1 MLNCISKD
9 FALRNTGGPMRSFY
23 SNNIDNFLQ
32 QSRYEIL
39 GILAQNNGFELTEQ
53 QKNTWF
59 FEIDFLKSLLKDNHQ
74 GKILLEYTIPRIGK
88 RIDTVL
94 LINNIVFLLEFKV
107 GETHYHSYE
116 TDQVLDYALD
126 LKNFHK
132 ESHERLIVPILVCTN
147 APDVKNKILMYKDKI
162 VKPLLCNTAT
172 LAENIINIKKIYNEV
187 AFDYSTW
194 ENSEYLPTP
203 TIIEAAQSLY
213 AHHNVKDISRSDAG
227 AYNLSITTQKINEII
242 DYSKANHKK
251 SICFITGVPG
261 AGKTL
266 AGINIANERHKFE
279 ENEHAVFLSGN
290 GPLVEVLQE
299 ALARDEKTRSNIS
312 KQDALR
318 KVKSFIQIIHHYR
331 DAYVNNNDIPTEK
344 VVIFDEAQ
352 RAWTKEQIS
361 SFMARK
367 KGIPHFN
374 YSEPEFLI
382 STMDRHEDWA
392 VIICLIGGGQEI
404 NVGEAGLVEWFDSL
418 KRSFANWEVYVSDM
432 ITDIEYTHGYDLNKL
447 TEGLKIHVEDKLHLA
462 TSLRSFRNENVSA
475 FVKALLDNDPSKA
488 SLLLSELT
496 KYPIKITRNLDTAK
510 IWVRNQ
516 ARGTERYGLLAS
528 SGALRLK
535 ADGIFVKNDLSAPNY
550 FLESKDD
557 VRSSYYLEDC
567 ASEFDVQGLELDWS
581 IVAWDA
587 DFRYNGN
594 NWTYNR
600 FSGTKWQNVNN
611 ENNKLYLKN
620 AYRVLLTRARQ
631 GMIIFIPTGNSKDHS
646 RIPEFYDKTYNYLK
660 DIGIEVI

>member
-1 MLNCISKD
+1 MRAFYCNNIND
-9 FALRNTGGPMRSFY
+9 FLHH
-23 SNNIDNFLQ
+23 SNN
-32 QSRYEIL
+32 EIL
-39 GILAQNNGFELTEQ
+39 GIITHNNGFDLNDL
-53 QKNTWF
+53 QKNTWIY
-59 FEIDFLKSLLKDNHQ
+59 EINFLKSLLTNFDN
-74 GKILLEYTIPRIGK
+74 GKILFEYTIPRIGK
-88 RIDTVL
+88 RIDVVL
-94 LINNIVFLLEFKV
+94 LLENIVFLIEFKV
-107 GETHYHSYE
+107 GETVYNSHDV
-116 TDQVLDYALD
+116 DQVLDYALD

-132 ESHERLIVPILVCTN
+132 ESHDKLIVPILMCN
-147 APDVKNKILMYKDKI
+147 KAPTLDNPLSMYEDKI
-162 VKPLLCNTAT
+162 IKPLRCNVISLTDCIIK
-172 LAENIINIKKIYNEV
+172 IINSCKE
-187 AFDYSTW
+187 ASFDYAAW

-203 TIIEAAQSLY
+203 TIIEAAQALY

-227 AYNLSITTQKINEII
+227 AFNLSVTTQKINEII
-242 DYSKANHKK
+242 EFSKANHKK

-266 AGINIANERHKFE
+266 AGINIANERHKFQ

-299 ALARDEKTRSNIS
+299 ALARDEKERNGVP
-312 KQDALR
+312 KKDALR

-331 DAYVNNNDIPTEK
+331 DEYVGNNKIPTEK

-352 RAWTKEQIS
+352 RAWTQEQIA

-367 KGIPHFN
+367 KGVSEFN

-382 STMDRHEDWA
+382 STMDRHNDWA

-404 NVGEAGLVEWFDSL
+404 NTGEAGLVEWFDSL
-418 KRSFANWEVYVSDM
+418 KRSFRDWNVYVSNM
-432 ITDIEYTHGYDLNKL
+432 ITDIEYTRDHNLKEL
-447 TEGLKIHVEDKLHLA
+447 TEGLDVHIEEKLHLA
-462 TSLRSFRNENVSA
+462 TSIRSFRSENVSA
-475 FVKALLDNDPSKA
+475 FVKAILDNDKIKA
-488 SLLLSELT
+488 TSLLSELS
-496 KYPIKITRNLDTAK
+496 KYPIKITRNLEKAK
-510 IWVRNQ
+510 TWIRNQ

-535 ADGIFVKNDLSAPNY
+535 SVGIFVKNDISAPNY

-581 IVAWDA
+581 IVAWDG
-587 DFRYNGN
+587 DFRYNGFE
-594 NWTYNR
+594 WTYNR
-600 FSGTKWQNVNN
+600 FNGSKWQNVKN

-631 GMIIFIPTGNSKDHS
+631 GMIIFIPEGSLSDNT
-646 RIPEFYDKTYNYLK
+646 RLPIYYDKTYDFLK
-660 DIGIEVI
+660 NIGIEEI